1 MTWTTHEKNERR
13 TGTGIGYYFPPLPVS
28 WPQYHVLLYLLYL
41 CFVAFTTSPLHLA
54 PLPATDQPHPGHHCV
69 VDFIKIK
76 LLLPHHSLSTDIAA
90 NCISVGRKDGHRC
103 NGCNTRVTTPSETSG
118 SSRWHFLSPAT
129 ACVCCM
135 RPAPYKQDAPSTAA
149 L

>member
-1 MTWTTHEKNERR
+1 MTWTTLEKNERR

-54 PLPATDQPHPGHHCV
+54 LLPATDQPHSGHHCV
-69 VDFIKIK
+69 VHFIQIK
-76 LLLPHHSLSTDIAA
+76 LLLPKDIAPKLHM
-90 NCISVGRKDGHRC
+90 CRPLSSREDGHRC
-103 NGCNTRVTTPSETSG
+103 DGCNTRVTTPSETS
-118 SSRWHFLSPAT
+118 SSGRWQLLSPAT
-129 ACVCCM
+129 ACVCWT